1 MKLRR
6 SANPEI
12 VMKIDRLYELFD
24 QAIELERPEQLDLF
38 LEQHCGS
45 DPVQR
50 QELLELLKAHQQ
62 GNRLLDNP
70 TQAMDLSATSPTESE
85 GELIGNYKLLQKIG
99 EGGMGVVFMAEQLRP
114 IRRKVALKV
123 IREGINSK
131 QILARFE
138 AEREA
143 LSRLEH
149 PNATRILDAGVTNQ
163 GRPFF
168 VMDLVRGTHI
178 THYCNTHRL
187 SVVQRLELI
196 EKVCMVIHHAHQRG
210 ILHRDIKPSNVM
222 ITLHDGVPVPKVI
235 DFGIAKAL
243 DRPLTEQTLFT
254 RYGDLV
260 GTPEYMSPEQAEM
273 SGLDLDVRTDIY
285 SLGVLLYELL
295 TGSTPL
301 TSEQIKGHGLL
312 KIFETIRDSEAELP
326 SLRITKTLSA
336 SETIAD
342 ERLSTPKLLRQ
353 SLVGDLD
360 WITMKALSKDRNER
374 YESAAAMAKDIR
386 NYLQGE
392 PVEAAA
398 PSLVYRLRKF
408 YRRHKSI
415 SIVASGSAIL
425 LLASTALSI
434 YWAIIS
440 AKNEKIAS
448 DKSIQLE
455 EKSVAL
461 EQALTRALEAEKK
474 AEALARAESR
484 RATEA
489 SARVSMVR
497 HIAKQT
503 EAQFRDFVV
512 AAKQGAEADQPG
524 SAIALQ
530 IGARLEM
537 ISQLSPIA
545 SLPMDV
551 SSHQRIVIGPTQGG
565 DSGEVAPTIAP
576 TVPLPIPAF
585 GPTSPI
591 KVDST
596 SLDQGI
602 SSPITASSGVV
613 IRVDN
618 ANQKPPVY
626 YDFLLEEQRR
636 TFGNRDIIVAE
647 TLFQRALSRIMQV
660 RSIRKILSQ
669 SNEQTSKVI
678 VQMLDSTTY
687 NSSPS
692 DSLSSKPDWVANEN
706 DLREAMAIL
715 ADKPEVE
722 LQRLETAAL
731 LSLVLRAQK
740 KNSQAAEFST
750 IASDLIARL
759 SNQSLS
765 ASDSQRIQQA
775 LEHLNEQ
782 VPVE

>member
-1 MKLRR
+1 
-6 SANPEI
+6 
-12 VMKIDRLYELFD
+12 MKIDRLYELFD
-24 QAIELERPEQLDLF
+24 QAVELDSPEQLDLF
-38 LEQHCGS
+38 LEQNCGH
-45 DPVQR
+45 DPIQR
-50 QELLELLKAHQQ
+50 QELIGLLKAHQK
-62 GNRLLDNP
+62 GNRLLDSP
-70 TQAMDLSATSPTESE
+70 TQAMDLSGSSPTESE

-99 EGGMGVVFMAEQLRP
+99 EGGMGIVFMAEQLQP

-143 LSRLEH
+143 LARLEH

-178 THYCNTHRL
+178 TQYCNTHRL
-187 SVVQRLELI
+187 TVNQRLELI
-196 EKVCMVIHHAHQRG
+196 EKVCMVIHHAHQKG

-301 TSEQIKGHGLL
+301 TSEQIKGRGLL

-326 SLRITKTLSA
+326 SLRITKTISA

-342 ERLSTPKLLRQ
+342 ERLSTPKLLRK
-353 SLVGDLD
+353 SLAGDLD

-374 YESAAAMAKDIR
+374 YDSAAAMARDIR
-386 NYLQGE
+386 NYLEGE

-398 PSLVYRLRKF
+398 PSLAYRLRKF
-408 YRRHKSI
+408 YRKHKSI
-415 SIVASGSAIL
+415 SIVASASTIL
-425 LLASTALSI
+425 LLASTALSV
-434 YWAIIS
+434 YWAIVS

-455 EKSVAL
+455 EKSAAL
-461 EQALTRALEAEKK
+461 EQALTRALDAEKK

-489 SARVSMVR
+489 SARVAMVR

-503 EAQFRDFVV
+503 EAQFRSFV
-512 AAKQGAEADQPG
+512 
-524 SAIALQ
+524 SASKNVDANPKVSTQVSQ
-530 IGARLEM
+530 IGARLELM
-537 ISQLSPIA
+537 FSQLSPVA
-545 SLPMDV
+545 SYPIDI
-551 SSHQRIVIGPTQGG
+551 STQQRVIIGQTQF
-565 DSGEVAPTIAP
+565 SEIGEVAPAL
-576 TVPLPIPAF
+576 PLPTTVFQATAPSDVEVSLAPSAP
-585 GPTSPI
+585 PTFA
-591 KVDST
+591 
-596 SLDQGI
+596 
-602 SSPITASSGVV
+602 TAPSSGVML
-613 IRVDN
+613 RVEN
-618 ANQKPPVY
+618 ANQKPPIY
-626 YDFLLEEQRR
+626 YDFLLEEQRKA
-636 TFGNRDIIVAE
+636 FGNSDVIVAE
-647 TLFQRALSRIMQV
+647 TLYQRALSRITQD
-660 RSIRKILSQ
+660 RAIRRALSEA
-669 SNEQTSKVI
+669 NELGSKVI
-678 VQMLDSTTY
+678 VQIVDAANLNST
-687 NSSPS
+687 SEAVLP
-692 DSLSSKPDWVANEN
+692 KPDWVGNEN
-706 DLREAMAIL
+706 DLREAIAIL
-715 ADKPEVE
+715 ADKPDVQ

-731 LSLVLRAQK
+731 LSMVLRAQS
-740 KNSQAAEFST
+740 KNTQAAEFSS
-750 IASDLIARL
+750 IAADLIQRL
-759 SNQSLS
+759 SNQPASD
-765 ASDSQRIQQA
+765 SDSQRIKLAQQ
-775 LEHLNEQ
+775 HLNEQ
-782 VPVE
+782 IANEP

>member
-1 MKLRR
+1 
-6 SANPEI
+6 
-12 VMKIDRLYELFD
+12 MKIDRLYELFD
-24 QAIELERPEQLDLF
+24 QAVELDSPEQLDLF
-38 LEQHCGS
+38 LEQNCGH
-45 DPVQR
+45 DPIQR
-50 QELLELLKAHQQ
+50 QELLGLLKAHQK
-62 GNRLLDNP
+62 GNRLLDSP
-70 TQAMDLSATSPTESE
+70 TQAMDLSGASPTESE

-99 EGGMGVVFMAEQLRP
+99 EGGMGIVFMAEQLQP

-143 LSRLEH
+143 LARLEH

-187 SVVQRLELI
+187 TVTQRLELI
-196 EKVCMVIHHAHQRG
+196 EKVCMVIHHAHQKG

-301 TSEQIKGHGLL
+301 TSDQIKGRGLL

-326 SLRITKTLSA
+326 SLRITRTISA

-342 ERLSTPKLLRQ
+342 ERLSTPKLLRK
-353 SLVGDLD
+353 SLAGDLD

-374 YESAAAMAKDIR
+374 YDSAAAMAKDIR
-386 NYLQGE
+386 NYLEGE

-398 PSLVYRLRKF
+398 PSLAYRLRKF
-408 YRRHKSI
+408 YRKHKSI
-415 SIVASGSAIL
+415 SIVASASTIL
-425 LLASTALSI
+425 LLASTALSV
-434 YWAIIS
+434 YWAIVS

-455 EKSVAL
+455 EKSAAL
-461 EQALTRALEAEKK
+461 EQALTRALDAEKK

-489 SARVSMVR
+489 SARVAMVR
-497 HIAKQT
+497 HMAMQT
-503 EAQFRDFVV
+503 EAQFRDFIL
-512 AAKQGAEADQPG
+512 ATKQSGEKDQQE
-524 SAIALQ
+524 SSKVSL
-530 IGARLEM
+530 IGASLEM
-537 ISQLSPIA
+537 MFSQLSPIP
-545 SLPMDV
+545 SLPIDI
-551 SSHQRIVIGPTQGG
+551 SAQQRVVIGSTQI
-565 DSGEVAPTIAP
+565 GESTTVAPSIPLPAAAIFQASEPSVGEIPSVAQQIAP
-576 TVPLPIPAF
+576 SFAA
-585 GPTSPI
+585 G
-591 KVDST
+591 
-596 SLDQGI
+596 Q
-602 SSPITASSGVV
+602 SSGVV

-618 ANQKPPVY
+618 VNQKPPIY
-626 YDFLLEEQRR
+626 FDFLLEEQRKA
-636 TFGNRDIIVAE
+636 FGNRDVIVAE
-647 TLFQRALSRIMQV
+647 TLYRRALSRIAQF
-660 RSIRKILSQ
+660 
-669 SNEQTSKVI
+669 SNIQKAKSETKELNSKV
-678 VQMLDSTTY
+678 VLQVFGT
-687 NSSPS
+687 SSGLTEDVLPA
-692 DSLSSKPDWVANEN
+692 KPDWVANEN

-715 ADKPEVE
+715 ADESDVD

-731 LSLVLRAQK
+731 LSQVLRVQN
-740 KNSQAAEFST
+740 KNTQAAEFSS
-750 IASDLIARL
+750 IANEVIQRVSKQPLSDIDL
-759 SNQSLS
+759 
-765 ASDSQRIQQA
+765 QRIKLAQQ
-775 LEHLNEQ
+775 HLSEQ
-782 VPVE
+782 IAIEP